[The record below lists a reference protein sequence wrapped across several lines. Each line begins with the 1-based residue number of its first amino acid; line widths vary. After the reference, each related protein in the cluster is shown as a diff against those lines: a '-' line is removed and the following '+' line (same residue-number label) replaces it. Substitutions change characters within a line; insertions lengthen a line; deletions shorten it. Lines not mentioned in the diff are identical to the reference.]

1 MYDVYLIADKNFY
14 KDEFLLLK
22 NKIPMLKCV
31 SSVEQAQKSCITKF
45 FWAVYP
51 DLDICED
58 FNFDYVPDDWS
69 QDYVHVFL
77 NGDNYD
83 GISLIPKKAAISQ
96 KEIDYRFF
104 VNKKFIEVVASNPK
118 PYDCFKIDNYD
129 DYCYA
134 LENSKTEMFWGTSA
148 NIDTSGFAFDMYF
161 AYNNQYDRKT
171 NHAFIHLVNDKKL
184 FNGVFLFSKKA
195 KVSKREIEHRF
206 IARRKEWDI
215 VASTPKFYDKF
226 IVDTHTEYL
235 NALENT
241 TTELFYTIPTTVEVN
256 TNFKFDT
263 YFEHSNVYDR
273 NAHHAYLN
281 GKYNDGIILCSKHTT
296 ITEREWQ
303 YRFFAGKKDND
314 IVASRPKPYDI
325 VFISY
330 QEPNADENFENLMNR
345 FPHRVIHRVHGIKGI
360 HQAHIEAAKICDTP
374 MVWIVDGDACIE
386 EGFNFEYQVPVWQY
400 SNVHVW
406 RSKNPIN
413 GLVYGYGGVKLFPK
427 QLTMDMDTNALDMTT
442 SISDKFIEVNE
453 ISNTT
458 NFATGKFETWK
469 SAFRECCK
477 LSSRSIDRQ
486 EDIETQQRLEIWTTV
501 GADKPYG
508 DAAINGA
515 IHGKKYGE
523 NNKGNAQ
530 ALKKINDFDWLEEYY
545 NDANL

>member
-1 MYDVYLIADKNFY
+1 
-14 KDEFLLLK
+14 
-22 NKIPMLKCV
+22 
-31 SSVEQAQKSCITKF
+31 
-45 FWAVYP
+45 
-51 DLDICED
+51 
-58 FNFDYVPDDWS
+58 
-69 QDYVHVFL
+69 
-77 NGDNYD
+77 
-83 GISLIPKKAAISQ
+83 
-96 KEIDYRFF
+96 
-104 VNKKFIEVVASNPK
+104 
-118 PYDCFKIDNYD
+118 
-129 DYCYA
+129 
-134 LENSKTEMFWGTSA
+134 
-148 NIDTSGFAFDMYF
+148 
-161 AYNNQYDRKT
+161 
-171 NHAFIHLVNDKKL
+171 
-184 FNGVFLFSKKA
+184 
-195 KVSKREIEHRF
+195 
-206 IARRKEWDI
+206 
-215 VASTPKFYDKF
+215 
-226 IVDTHTEYL
+226 
-235 NALENT
+235 
-241 TTELFYTIPTTVEVN
+241 
-256 TNFKFDT
+256 
-263 YFEHSNVYDR
+263 
-273 NAHHAYLN
+273 
-281 GKYNDGIILCSKHTT
+281 
-296 ITEREWQ
+296 
-303 YRFFAGKKDND
+303 
-314 IVASRPKPYDI
+314 
-325 VFISY
+325 
-330 QEPNADENFENLMNR
+330 
-345 FPHRVIHRVHGIKGI
+345 VHGIKGI